1 MKLSYLWSALFVAL
15 LFSIFPRMTAAQTYC
30 AAGASW
36 CGSWDEVITNV
47 TVAGINNTTGTTCGA
62 GGYSNFT
69 TTVTAGAMTAGLSY
83 PISVTN
89 GNAYTG
95 DQVDVW
101 VDWNNNGLFTDPGEH
116 FSTTTLNSVL
126 FTGTIVCPAGT
137 LTGPKRMRVRLSYY
151 PTLTNLSCGTE
162 TYGEVEDYTIN
173 VTGLG
178 DPPPVITLVS
188 SPSCGTPANQTV
200 VATITDNGTVAAASI
215 WFRKGTGLWYN
226 SAATSISGST
236 YTFTIN
242 HTTVGGVSS
251 GDIIQW
257 YIGARDNLNGVSTL
271 PSGGSGPTPPGSTPP
286 PTFNSY
292 GIVVSMP
299 YSTGFDTSPHG
310 WTFGG
315 NNSSW
320 RVGAPLGLIGTTA
333 ASPPSALLWQST
345 TGQYNPNEQSW
356 AMSPPLSF
364 AGMINDPVLA
374 FSHKRNIENS
384 WDGVWVEYTTNGG
397 ATWTTLGSV
406 GSPNGMNWYTIT
418 SLISSPNQHAWSSDA
433 YGTWTRSVHTFV
445 GLAGQPCVQIRFRAS
460 SDGSVQYSGMAIDD
474 LVIGDFP
481 QKDIEVVSAHVGY
494 ALQRWAQVEGLPHT
508 VSATIRTNG
517 WETPPTSVTL
527 VYKEGSAPADPSDGT
542 AQTFTPTW
550 ASGIAN
556 MTFSTPFTPA
566 TQGPRTIY
574 VRTFYP
580 GDGAPAND
588 MESYLMNVQ
597 SDKVYGFEDF
607 EGLTATGLPNSFRT
621 GWTVINQGGA
631 NTWGVYVYIPTSSTI
646 AGYLSD
652 VNADD
657 YLISPPAMLRAG
669 SSYRIRFQYGGCPG
683 ATSPTTLALL
693 YGQTPNPAQMT
704 VLNTWVVPQ
713 TGVAID
719 AEGVIPGV
727 APYFNT
733 DPSAPANYYIAFRAT
748 NPSGANSCV
757 AIDNIIMDD
766 NPSPP
771 PKIGYGYP
779 GSPVDTFIDDPG
791 TPIQVTANYKQP
803 GRIHKEYSVTTTTNI
818 YGTLGDFLWDVTT
831 TTPWIQITKSTP
843 DPTLQGYNFTPPRP
857 RQLQTFTMSID
868 PSGLPVGVHRGRL
881 TFYGILFNND
891 FPPPSSGLVA
901 TNEPFN
907 VDVELRIVAAGGGHS
922 AQSQV
927 RTVGPLVA
935 PNSYPFTDPLTG
947 DPIATV
953 HVNTGQI
960 DEMTIRVFPNQLP
973 LNLSRMR
980 YVKRYWQITHR
991 GMGWTAD
998 ITFPYA
1004 PLEAALVTEPL
1015 QLHGVRQIVNLG
1027 PWEDPIAGTASVS
1040 DPANDLVRVNGFTP
1054 LNIGG
1059 NIALAH
1065 SYGIFV
1071 KSDAS
1076 APVAFNLEQNWPN
1089 PFNPSTNISFNVAE
1103 ERSVRLVVYNQLG
1116 MEVAELVN
1124 ETLPT
1129 GQYTVRFDARDL
1141 AAGTYICRMIAGDY
1155 VKSIQMTLAK

>member
-1 MKLSYLWSALFVAL
+1 MK
-15 LFSIFPRMTAAQTYC
+15 
-30 AAGASW
+30 
-36 CGSWDEVITNV
+36 
-47 TVAGINNTTGTTCGA
+47 
-62 GGYSNFT
+62 
-69 TTVTAGAMTAGLSY
+69 
-83 PISVTN
+83 
-89 GNAYTG
+89 
-95 DQVDVW
+95 
-101 VDWNNNGLFTDPGEH
+101 
-116 FSTTTLNSVL
+116 
-126 FTGTIVCPAGT
+126 
-137 LTGPKRMRVRLSYY
+137 
-151 PTLTNLSCGTE
+151 
-162 TYGEVEDYTIN
+162 
-173 VTGLG
+173 
-178 DPPPVITLVS
+178 
-188 SPSCGTPANQTV
+188 
-200 VATITDNGTVAAASI
+200 
-215 WFRKGTGLWYN
+215 
-226 SAATSISGST
+226 
-236 YTFTIN
+236 
-242 HTTVGGVSS
+242 
-251 GDIIQW
+251 
-257 YIGARDNLNGVSTL
+257 
-271 PSGGSGPTPPGSTPP
+271 
-286 PTFNSY
+286 
-292 GIVVSMP
+292 
-299 YSTGFDTSPHG
+299 
-310 WTFGG
+310 
-315 NNSSW
+315 
-320 RVGAPLGLIGTTA
+320 
-333 ASPPSALLWQST
+333 
-345 TGQYNPNEQSW
+345 
-356 AMSPPLSF
+356 
-364 AGMINDPVLA
+364 
-374 FSHKRNIENS
+374 
-384 WDGVWVEYTTNGG
+384 
-397 ATWTTLGSV
+397 
-406 GSPNGMNWYTIT
+406 
-418 SLISSPNQHAWSSDA
+418 
-433 YGTWTRSVHTFV
+433 
-445 GLAGQPCVQIRFRAS
+445 
-460 SDGSVQYSGMAIDD
+460 
-474 LVIGDFP
+474 
-481 QKDIEVVSAHVGY
+481 
-494 ALQRWAQVEGLPHT
+494 
-508 VSATIRTNG
+508 
-517 WETPPTSVTL
+517 
-527 VYKEGSAPADPSDGT
+527 
-542 AQTFTPTW
+542 
-550 ASGIAN
+550 
-556 MTFSTPFTPA
+556 
-566 TQGPRTIY
+566 
-574 VRTFYP
+574 
-580 GDGAPAND
+580 
-588 MESYLMNVQ
+588 SYLMNVQ
-597 SDKVYGFEDF
+597 SDKVFGFEDF
-607 EGLTATGLPNSFRT
+607 EGLNPTGLPDAFRT

-631 NTWGVYVYIPTSSTI
+631 NTWGVYLDGP
-646 AGYLSD
+646 YLVGAYVSD
-652 VNADD
+652 GNAND

-669 SSYRIRFQYGGCPG
+669 SSYRVRFQYGGCSWG
-683 ATSPTTLALL
+683 TAPTTLVLL

-713 TGVAID
+713 TGVPVD

-748 NPSGANSCV
+748 NPSGNGCV

-803 GRIHKEYSVTTTTNI
+803 GQIHKEYSVTTTTNI

-843 DPTLQGYNFTPPRP
+843 DPTLQGYNFSPPRP

-901 TNEPFN
+901 TNEPFS

-927 RTVGPLVA
+927 RTMGPLVA

-953 HVNTGQI
+953 HVNSGQI